1 MSGPAHRMLSAKSR
15 SHVRHQFAASS
26 SSTATRL
33 ATGTVHC
40 GALHDTTAAAG
51 STSRPRLHRHRSGST
66 PGRQV
71 RGVGGIVGGVCSNP
85 PTVGESFLTLWGTAW
100 EAPNRNSD
108 KLIYTLSFTA
118 AVVLTL
124 PERPQR
130 RVRSSGLLPQAA
142 RSGCVAPVRRK
153 QVPAVLPRRLPDLCG
168 QLAARRDHERARV
181 AGRLTVGQALQDRL
195 EEGRGLARAA
205 HGANELSA
213 RAEFHKNYASFRS
226 CPLSSRADRRLY
238 QPTRAAENPGVREAG
253 VGAGQ
258 HPLL

>member
-1 MSGPAHRMLSAKSR
+1 MVTCA
-15 SHVRHQFAASS
+15 
-26 SSTATRL
+26 
-33 ATGTVHC
+33 
-40 GALHDTTAAAG
+40 
-51 STSRPRLHRHRSGST
+51 
-66 PGRQV
+66 
-71 RGVGGIVGGVCSNP
+71 
-85 PTVGESFLTLWGTAW
+85 
-100 EAPNRNSD
+100 
-108 KLIYTLSFTA
+108 
-118 AVVLTL
+118 L

>member
-1 MSGPAHRMLSAKSR
+1 MRPRKFGPGARPSTFRNRSRSRCRRNATTSDPPRARSRRLAFRRTRRIMGCKTLSAAPWLAARGRRRSSR
-15 SHVRHQFAASS
+15 SARHGYQ
-26 SSTATRL
+26 TLGYLRPE
-33 ATGTVHC
+33 
-40 GALHDTTAAAG
+40 AG
-51 STSRPRLHRHRSGST
+51 SGFP
-66 PGRQV
+66 
-71 RGVGGIVGGVCSNP
+71 
-85 PTVGESFLTLWGTAW
+85 TLWGTPW
-100 EAPNRNSD
+100 DVFSGKLGKCMPGEA
-108 KLIYTLSFTA
+108 LTEI
-118 AVVLTL
+118 VVLPL